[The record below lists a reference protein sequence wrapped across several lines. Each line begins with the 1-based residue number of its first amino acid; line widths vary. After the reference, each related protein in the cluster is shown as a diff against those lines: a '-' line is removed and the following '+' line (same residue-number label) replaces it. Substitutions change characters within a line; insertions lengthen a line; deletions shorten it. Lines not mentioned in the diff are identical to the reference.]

1 MNIQVICS
9 NKEEHKKR
17 VEAREA
23 EISEFKFPT
32 WEEVENREYHS
43 WNSERIV
50 VDTAGRAENECFE
63 ELKAFVNSEMQRQ
76 GLF

>member
-43 WNSERIV
+43 WNSERVII
-50 VDTAGRAENECFE
+50 DTSGKTTEESFE
-63 ELKAFVNSEMQRQ
+63 ELNKKIKRN
-76 GLF
+76 LKK